1 MRDLFRLRTYK
12 NKGISGNSMHSV
24 LNVQSSFAYLIYEY
38 DRKSLKSLTKKKT
51 MFFHEQ
57 IKDPSTIINNFP

>member
-1 MRDLFRLRTYK
+1 MRALFRLRAYK

-38 DRKSLKSLTKKKT
+38 GRKSLKSLTKKT

-57 IKDPSTIINNFP
+57 IKDPSTIINNFL